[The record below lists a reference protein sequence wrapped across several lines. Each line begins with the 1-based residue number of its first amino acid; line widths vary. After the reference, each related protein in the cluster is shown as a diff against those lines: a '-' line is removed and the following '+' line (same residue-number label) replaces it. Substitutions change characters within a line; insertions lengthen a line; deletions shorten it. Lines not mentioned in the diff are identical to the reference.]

1 MARRCCGH
9 KSAPRV
15 IQRLP
20 FSFEGIDGDMRRL
33 GGLFEEAFGL
43 AGLRV
48 TGRIAVLNLACGRA
62 DETGVLAAALAPA
75 EIAFY
80 LGMDL
85 RSDAIAEARARW
97 ELPGGEID
105 FREGNAAAI
114 GRAEGLP
121 EFGLVFIRHQNY
133 WHEPLV
139 WEGILDE
146 AMAALRDGGYL
157 VCTSYFDLEHEMLI
171 ASMRERGVKLLANL
185 RNRSSR
191 ELSGEDGKGVDRWI
205 AVWGKVASVSPNIT
219 LLLNVP

>member
-1 MARRCCGH
+1 M
-9 KSAPRV
+9 
-15 IQRLP
+15 IQKLP
-20 FSFEGIDGDMRRL
+20 FSYEGIAGDMRRL
-33 GGLFEEAFGL
+33 GGLLEGVIGL
-43 AGLRV
+43 AGLRLA
-48 TGRIAVLNLACGRA
+48 GKIAVLNLACGRA

-75 EIAFY
+75 EIGFY

-85 RSDAIAEARARW
+85 RSDAIAEAKARW

-121 EFGLVFIRHQNY
+121 EFDLVFIRHQNY
-133 WHEPLV
+133 WNEPMV

-171 ASMRERGVKLLANL
+171 ASMRQRGVRLLANL
-185 RNRSSR
+185 RNRLSR
-191 ELSGEDGKGVDRWI
+191 DLPDGDGKGVDRWI
-205 AVWGKVASVSPNIT
+205 AVWGKVPSDS
-219 LLLNVP
+219 

>member
-1 MARRCCGH
+1 M
-9 KSAPRV
+9 

-20 FSFEGIDGDMRRL
+20 FSYEGIAGDMRRL
-33 GGLFEEAFGL
+33 GGLFEGVIGL
-43 AGLRV
+43 AGLRLA
-48 TGRIAVLNLACGRA
+48 GKIAVLNLACGRA

-75 EIAFY
+75 EIGFY

-85 RSDAIAEARARW
+85 RSDAIAEAKARW

-114 GRAEGLP
+114 GRVEGLP
-121 EFGLVFIRHQNY
+121 EFDLVFIRHQNY
-133 WHEPLV
+133 WNEPMV

-171 ASMRERGVKLLANL
+171 ASMRQRGVRLLANL
-185 RNRSSR
+185 RNRLSR
-191 ELSGEDGKGVDRWI
+191 ELPDGDGKGVDRWI
-205 AVWGKVASVSPNIT
+205 AVWGKVPSDS
-219 LLLNVP
+219 